1 MHRIEQKQ
9 YRKVDTA
16 AVYVCGRRSCKN
28 DMAGDEDS
36 WKCELEEAG
45 YEVRP
50 ILRGHWRTSGN
61 PSDFHGAFRGGTMT
75 EQAFCVERSE
85 KNLRMG
91 YTTWKLCCGCGKS
104 SSQNAV
110 FWEKRSVR
118 FSLMTPKGIRLYL
131 DVEDILRMKDKVR
144 CAIRK
149 DAGDDPDVTD
159 QILVYAEVSK
169 TEGKQITLDGGVG
182 VGRITRKGLEQD
194 IGDAAINKVPRAM
207 IREAVEK
214 EKERGGYT
222 GGLSVI
228 ISIPDGAELAKKTF
242 NPRLGIEGGLSVL
255 GTTGIV
261 EPMSEKA
268 LTDTIFLEMKMLRE
282 NGNEYC
288 YLVPGNYGSDFL
300 KEALGYDGNLA
311 VKCSNYIGESIDHAV
326 RLGMKG
332 ILLIG
337 HVGKLIKVAAGVMNT
352 HSRQADCRMEVFAS
366 HAAMAGADPETVKK
380 IMESITTAE
389 MTELL
394 EKEQLLGQV
403 MDSVM
408 KRIAFYLKHRGGES
422 LRVEAIVFSNE
433 NGILG
438 ETSGAE
444 ELLEIIRAES
454 VKEKRT
460 GEKE

>member
-1 MHRIEQKQ
+1 MEMDKMQVVWKNQK
-9 YRKVDTA
+9 
-16 AVYVCGRRSCKN
+16 
-28 DMAGDEDS
+28 
-36 WKCELEEAG
+36 EL
-45 YEVRP
+45 R
-50 ILRGHWRTSGN
+50 
-61 PSDFHGAFRGGTMT
+61 
-75 EQAFCVERSE
+75 C
-85 KNLRMG
+85 G
-91 YTTWKLCCGCGKS
+91 YTTGSCAAAAAKAAAAMLFSGEEIR
-104 SSQNAV
+104 QV
-110 FWEKRSVR
+110 
-118 FSLMTPKGIRLYL
+118 SLMTPKGIELYL
-131 DVEDILRMKDKVR
+131 EVEKIQRENESVS
-144 CAIRK
+144 CAIQK
-149 DAGDDPDVTD
+149 DSGDDPDVTNG
-159 QILVYAEVSK
+159 IFVYAKVTKKREK
-169 TEGKQITLDGGVG
+169 GMTLDGGIG
-182 VGRITRKGLEQD
+182 VGRFTRKVLEQEA
-194 IGDAAINKVPRAM
+194 GEAAINKVPRQM
-207 IREAVEK
+207 IREAVQSQIEK
-214 EKERGGYT
+214 YDWDGGADVLIYVPQ
-222 GGLSVI
+222 GVEI
-228 ISIPDGAELAKKTF
+228 AKKTF
-242 NPRLGIEGGLSVL
+242 NPRLGIEGGISVL
-255 GTTGIV
+255 GTSGIV
-261 EPMSEKA
+261 EPMSEQA
-268 LTDTIFLEMKMLRE
+268 LTQTIFLEMKMLRE